1 MGSGRDPPGATTALV
16 VTTLRA
22 RDEGRAAAAVTLACV
37 RIIADRLGYGA
48 FGAVNVAGV
57 VARQYCTVRTLWRGG
72 GKPPGGKGTGWRYAE
87 RGRGRGGTK
96 ESAFPSQK
104 CDRINTQ
111 NSGQESPPFLDA
123 QRRFARR
130 SALRGMGR
138 RRVGGGGNQ
147 RDSIKVC
154 RGENRAV

>member
-1 MGSGRDPPGATTALV
+1 MSDACVFDALLGSGRDPPGATTALV

-72 GKPPGGKGTGWRYAE
+72 GKPLGGKGTGWRYAE
-87 RGRGRGGTK
+87 RREGKGEGGERRK
-96 ESAFPSQK
+96 ARSLPKSA
-104 CDRINTQ
+104 T
-111 NSGQESPPFLDA
+111 A
-123 QRRFARR
+123 
-130 SALRGMGR
+130 
-138 RRVGGGGNQ
+138 
-147 RDSIKVC
+147 
-154 RGENRAV
+154 